1 MNGRWKTAG
10 IAVWIGWLGAASAP
24 AQSWTITIEPGN
36 HITSTLQ
43 RSGVNVI
50 TQDQGTVSVA
60 CQSGVDCS
68 QAALRLALDGAPV
81 ADLNPSASS
90 ANSRTFT
97 IPQSAVSPGTDLVV
111 LFAGNAI
118 DSYQIAP
125 AGSGGA
131 LDAGGDPS
139 GPPPPPANPPSLAEL
154 LALVCPGTY
163 TVPAYDEKGNR
174 GEIVVNPLGTVLA
187 SNLDTQFDEDDSLMV
202 RVVAD
207 KRLLSLITAARTSA
221 FRNVSAVQIVGGG
234 EKAPLLTRQAG
245 LVADCGERSFE
256 LSNFAPGEGT
266 VQLSALQGTQLVP
279 TGGFD
284 FNVNPLY
291 VGMLTLGAARTDLV
305 DAGFKIATV
314 GEQTVI
320 AAGEEGDQD
329 LVYTLFYTPF
339 VWGKRDLQKRVPW
352 YKHLNPTIGI
362 APDDITENAFVGLTA
377 GLPAG
382 ISLTFG
388 RHFRQIEVL
397 EQGLTTGSPFSGTA
411 DQLPTAQEWKDGNFW
426 ALSIDLRVMVQ
437 VFQAAMGG
445 GAGGGQ

>member
-1 MNGRWKTAG
+1 MNAIWKTAG
-10 IAVWIGWLGAASAP
+10 NTVLLGLLGTAAVM
-24 AQSWTITIEPGN
+24 AQNWTITIGPN
-36 HITSTLQ
+36 NAVTSTLQ
-43 RSGVNVI
+43 EGTVNVI
-50 TQDQGTVSVA
+50 TQNQGTVSVA

-68 QAALRLALDGAPV
+68 RIDLRLALDGAPV
-81 ADLNPSASS
+81 ANLNPSASS
-90 ANSRTFT
+90 ASSRTFT

-125 AGSGGA
+125 AGTGGA
-131 LDAGGDPS
+131 LNAGGDSS
-139 GPPPPPANPPSLAEL
+139 GPPPPPENLPSLAEL

-187 SNLDTQFDEDDSLMV
+187 SNLGTQFDEGDSLLV

-207 KRLLSLITAARTSA
+207 QRLLSLLTVARTSA
-221 FRNVSAVQIVGGG
+221 FRNVAAVQIVGGG
-234 EKAPLLTRQAG
+234 QQAPLLTRQAG
-245 LVADCGERSFE
+245 LVPDCGERTFL
-256 LSNFAPGEGT
+256 LSNFAPGEGQ
-266 VQLSALQGTQLVP
+266 VQISALQGTQTAP
-279 TGGFD
+279 TGSFD

-291 VGMLTLGAARTDLV
+291 TGMMTLGAARTSLV
-305 DAGFKIATV
+305 DAGFKVATV

-339 VWGKRDLQKRVPW
+339 VWGKRDLQKRAPW
-352 YKHLNPTIGI
+352 YKHLNPTIGV
-362 APDDITENAFVGLTA
+362 APDDITENAFIGISA

-397 EQGLTTGSPFSGTA
+397 EQGLTVGSPFAGTA
-411 DQLPTAQEWKDGNFW
+411 GQLPTAQEWEDGNFW